1 MAHGQSRRLTSVGA
15 WTHRHAGIVL
25 LGWVVLAVALN
36 IAIPQLEHTV
46 ARHSADF
53 LPRDVPANISLE
65 KMARDFEVAPSNA
78 VSSVVLVDENG
89 FGPPS

>member
-1 MAHGQSRRLTSVGA
+1 M
-15 WTHRHAGIVL
+15 L
-25 LGWVVLAVALN
+25 LGWGVLAVALN